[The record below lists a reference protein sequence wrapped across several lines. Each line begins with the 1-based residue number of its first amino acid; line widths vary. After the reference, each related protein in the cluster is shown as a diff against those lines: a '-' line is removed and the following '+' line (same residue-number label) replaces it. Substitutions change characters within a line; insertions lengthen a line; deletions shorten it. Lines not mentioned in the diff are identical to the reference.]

1 MSVIDRKSR
10 DSAKSYA
17 KFRRGTRE
25 ICRVKGKTFERTFDE
40 RERKIIRKFYSINR
54 ILRGSFPPISPFRF
68 LSRSRDSDII
78 NSTSMAALYFTSLL
92 IRIFRSIF
100 DNGRSRDESTVRKDF
115 DMLIDPKRFP
125 FF

>member
-25 ICRVKGKTFERTFDE
+25 ICRVKGKTFDE

-68 LSRSRDSDII
+68 LSRSCDSDII
-78 NSTSMAALYFTSLL
+78 NSTSMAALHFTSLL

>member
-17 KFRRGTRE
+17 KFRRRTRE
-25 ICRVKGKTFERTFDE
+25 ICRVKGKTFDE

-78 NSTSMAALYFTSLL
+78 NSTSMAALHFTSLL